1 MALWLREK
9 VFLQKLKNMK
19 TLKKLM
25 AYFYM
30 PLIFTALGYGL
41 LWIATAPVIQ
51 LATNIGSMI
60 IAQDVPDFNNELGNV
75 FVDNGHTL
83 ESQPET
89 ISSSGI
95 TLPAYGDKYGEITC
109 DRIGL
114 NAPVYFGDD
123 NNIIRNGAGQYI
135 GTFLPG
141 FGRTIMLCSHNTT
154 FFKPLQFV
162 EVGDIITF
170 KTSYGVYQYQVSRTD
185 IKDHNDSSA
194 YNLLQE
200 KEELIMYTCYPFET
214 MVGTK
219 TDRLFVYCEKIAGP
233 TVVD

>member
-1 MALWLREK
+1 MKK
-9 VFLQKLKNMK
+9 V
-19 TLKKLM
+19 KKLM

-30 PLIFTALGYGL
+30 PLIFTVIGYGL
-41 LWIATAPVIQ
+41 IFIAAAPVIEY
-51 LATNIGSMI
+51 AINIGSMVL
-60 IAQDVPDFNNELGNV
+60 AQEVPDFNTELGNV
-75 FVDNGHTL
+75 FVDGGQVL
-83 ESQPET
+83 EEQPET
-89 ISSSGI
+89 ISSSQI
-95 TLPAYGDKYGEITC
+95 TLPSYGDKYGEITC
-109 DRIGL
+109 ERIGL
-114 NAPVYFGDD
+114 DAPVYYGDD

-154 FFKPLQFV
+154 FFKPLQFI
-162 EVGDIITF
+162 EAGDIITF

-185 IKDHNDSSA
+185 IRDHKDSTA
-194 YNLLQE
+194 YNLIQE